1 MAGFVMYLLALMCAW
16 GSFPAAGAARSRDV
30 LELTDADFDYLATE
44 HETMLVKFYAPWCG
58 HCKKLAP
65 DFEKAAT
72 KLKGTVQLAKVD
84 CTVNTETCSRFGVTG
99 YPALKIFR
107 NGRDTGPYDGPRS
120 IEGILQV
127 MKRQSGPDS
136 VLLESKADLQ
146 RFVNHYDASI
156 VGLFAPESAGLAEF
170 LKAAGLLREQF
181 RFAHSTDLS
190 LGQEYNA
197 TGECVLLFRPP
208 RLSNKFEDSVVVF
221 SDFLT
226 ITSLRRFIRDNIFGL
241 VPHLTAENRERL
253 RVKDL
258 LTVYYDLDYVH
269 NVRGSNYWRNRV
281 MLVASKFRGRGL
293 SFSVANRREFETEL
307 QEEFGF
313 GFDGGELPVATIRTR
328 LGQKYSMREE
338 FTRDGRSLE
347 RFLEDYFSGRLKRYI
362 KSEPVPER
370 NNGLIKVVVAESFA
384 EIVEN
389 PQKDVLILFYSPLCQ
404 HCKKLEPVYN
414 QLASQV
420 LPPFV
425 DLSFKC
431 NFPTIYFSAAGRKH
445 EPARYEVQNDTDVEH
460 FGSVLK
466 PHCGTFSPTK

>member
-156 VGLFAPESAGLAEF
+156 VGQLFLVRGPMS
-170 LKAAGLLREQF
+170 RM
-181 RFAHSTDLS
+181 
-190 LGQEYNA
+190 
-197 TGECVLLFRPP
+197 CVLLFRPP

-414 QLASQV
+414 QLASQ
-420 LPPFV
+420 
-425 DLSFKC
+425 LSSDPDVVVAQM
-431 NFPTIYFSAAGRKH
+431 NALDNDVPLGYDVQGFPTIYFSAAGRKH